1 MSKHTRNPDIV
12 GYKTPPKHSQFKKGR
27 SGNPRGRPP
36 KYDPAAERK
45 QLKALLGL
53 LATRPDYGFTGKGK
67 GNPKSLNYILW
78 LIKELEIQIRLQ
90 VYERVADAR
99 TRKIK

>member
-1 MSKHTRNPDIV
+1 M
-12 GYKTPPKHSQFKKGR
+12 GKKLAGKCSDTIR
-27 SGNPRGRPP
+27 ARHSGNPRGRHK

-53 LATRPDYGFTGKGK
+53 LETRPGYGFTDK

-90 VYERVADAR
+90 VYDRVTEVSTQKKR
-99 TRKIK
+99 

>member
-1 MSKHTRNPDIV
+1 MSKHTKNRDKV
-12 GYKTPPKHSQFKKGR
+12 GFKTPPKHSQFKKGR
-27 SGNPRGRPP
+27 SGNPHGRPK

-53 LATRPDYGFTGKGK
+53 LATRPDYGLAGKR
-67 GNPKSLNYILW
+67 NPKSLNYILW

-99 TRKIK
+99 TRKKR